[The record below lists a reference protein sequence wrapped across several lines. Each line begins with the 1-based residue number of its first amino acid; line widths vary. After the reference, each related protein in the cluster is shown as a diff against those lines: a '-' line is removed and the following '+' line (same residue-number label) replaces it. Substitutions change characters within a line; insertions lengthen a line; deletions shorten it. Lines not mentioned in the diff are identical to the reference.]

1 MQHGQSRDEDGNA
14 GVNMNRPNM
23 ARPLIFP
30 DKFSGDEDFSEWIAH
45 FNSVSMVNG
54 WSDDDRYKWL
64 NVHVTGKARVTL
76 VILQQHIPCFS
87 GFLRKSKHK
96 RDQTRGL

>member
-30 DKFSGDEDFSEWIAH
+30 DKFSSEEDFSEWIAH
-45 FNSVSMVNG
+45 FNSVSMVIG

-76 VILQQHIPCFS
+76 VIITAAYNATK
-87 GFLRKSKHK
+87 LRSS
-96 RDQTRGL
+96 DRGVTAKV